1 MLNGQR
7 DAFVTR
13 LNVSGSALVYSMYL
27 GGSKVDRATGVALDS
42 SGNAYV
48 AGQTFS
54 ANFPVTAGVLRTTP
68 SGQEA
73 FITKIAPAAVNAGS
87 CISALGVVNA
97 ASYESGSVS
106 PGEIITIYGQG
117 IGPPRLTHQTP
128 TVEQGFG
135 NVLADTRVYFDGVAA
150 PLIYVKAT
158 QLSAIVPCAVA
169 GKSSTELAVDYA
181 GIVSNTVEI
190 PVAATLP
197 GIFSLDST
205 GQGQGA
211 VLVHPSYLV
220 NGPANPAPPGSI
232 IILYTTGEGQT
243 NPGGVDGQLAI
254 SAYPAPLL
262 PVSVRIGGIEATVLY
277 AGAAPGL
284 VAGVMQVNVVVPEGV
299 TPSDTVPVI
308 LKVGDR
314 ISQPG
319 ITVAVR

>member
-1 MLNGQR
+1 M
-7 DAFVTR
+7 
-13 LNVSGSALVYSMYL
+13 
-27 GGSKVDRATGVALDS
+27 
-42 SGNAYV
+42 

-54 ANFPVTAGVLRTTP
+54 ASFPVTAGVLRTTP

-73 FITKIAPAAVNAGS
+73 FITKIAPAAVDAGS

-97 ASYESGSVS
+97 ASYESGAVS

-117 IGPPRLTHQTP
+117 IGPPEVTLQVP

-150 PLIYVKAT
+150 PLIYVWAK
-158 QLSAIVPCAVA
+158 QLSAIVPYSVA

-181 GIVSNTVEI
+181 GSVSNTVEI
-190 PVAATLP
+190 PVAASMP
-197 GIFSLDST
+197 GIFALDAT

-211 VLVHPSYLV
+211 VLHPDYKV
-220 NGPANPAPPGSI
+220 NSPANPAPPGSI
-232 IILYTTGEGQT
+232 ILLYTTGEGQT
-243 NPGGVDGQLAI
+243 DPGGVDGQLAV
-254 SAYPAPLL
+254 SVYPAPLL
-262 PVSVRIGGIEATVLY
+262 PVSVRSVGIEATVLY

-299 TPSDTVPVI
+299 TPGDTVPVI
-308 LKVGDR
+308 LKVGER